1 MASIKEL
8 TGEME
13 VEGEAAQHREGRAT
27 AEITLI
33 IDSATREGRA
43 NLSDEEDGR
52 VTELFGQRDLAKS
65 DEDGINHKLA
75 KAQRVVD
82 EEAQASEP
90 ARTGHTPAALPAA
103 PREHN
108 TPPLSVTH

>member
-1 MASIKEL
+1 MASIQDL
-8 TGEME
+8 IAQME
-13 VEGEAAQHREGRAT
+13 VEREAAQHRQRKAT

-33 IDSATREGRA
+33 IDTATREGRS

-52 VTELFGQRDLAKS
+52 VTELFGQCDLAKS

-82 EEAQASEP
+82 DEAQASERAP
-90 ARTGHTPAALPAA
+90 NVHTTCAR
-103 PREHN
+103 
-108 TPPLSVTH
+108 